1 MKKTY
6 IKPETITL
14 ALIDNVSM
22 LCGSGWTTDITT
34 GITNEEASENEIAN
48 SRRRAT
54 GLWDEE

>member
-22 LCGSGWTTDITT
+22 LCGSVTDITT
-34 GITNEEASENEIAN
+34 GITNEEASPDETVC

>member
-1 MKKTY
+1 MKKAY

-22 LCGSGWTTDITT
+22 LCGSVTDITT
-34 GITNEEASENEIAN
+34 GITNDEASSDEIAN
-48 SRRRAT
+48 SRRRST

>member
-6 IKPETITL
+6 IKPETITV

-22 LCGSGWTTDITT
+22 LCGSVTDITT
-34 GITNEEASENEIAN
+34 GITNEEASENETVY
-48 SRRRAT
+48 SRRGGS

>member
-22 LCGSGWTTDITT
+22 LCGSVTDITT
-34 GITNEEASENEIAN
+34 GITKEEASENETVY

>member
-1 MKKTY
+1 MKKAY

-22 LCGSGWTTDITT
+22 LCGSVTDITT
-34 GITNEEASENEIAN
+34 GITNDEASPDDIAN
-48 SRRRAT
+48 SRRRST